1 MELRG
6 RIYNIVLYE
15 TPMTRWEGKK
25 RTGEREKERT
35 RRIVDEEEMNH
46 TEAGGNVHKVCVLG
60 IRGGRMAGQVCFV
73 FFFFLSFLKCARVAI
88 FPLVFFCFPSFFKGV
103 HTVGD
108 ASVG

>member
-73 FFFFLSFLKCARVAI
+73 FFFLPF
-88 FPLVFFCFPSFFKGV
+88 FP
-103 HTVGD
+103 
-108 ASVG
+108 

>member
-1 MELRG
+1 
-6 RIYNIVLYE
+6 
-15 TPMTRWEGKK
+15 MTRWEGKK

-73 FFFFLSFLKCARVAI
+73 LFFSSFLSLNVREWQF
-88 FPLVFFCFPSFFKGV
+88 FPSFFKGV